1 MVLSFSL
8 NSLRILIL
16 GSGGR
21 VILLC
26 FFLQVAA
33 LFLCFSFIFHLSQM
47 SQTPHCLFCWIRDGE
62 VGWEPS
68 SWMGLADFHCKVSSI
83 FLPKFPAFDISLP
96 PMYLVY
102 TQLRDPVSLSPENI
116 PPVFS
121 WDRQEWLSNYTKGE
135 RWSQNL
141 NLKLIFLLIFAI
153 FLWWFLVLKIL
164 SESLFLDFP
173 FCLRRVQF
181 PQLCSILPF
190 HLHFPASQ
198 MFVLSLWVGALK
210 IIF

>member
-1 MVLSFSL
+1 
-8 NSLRILIL
+8 
-16 GSGGR
+16 
-21 VILLC
+21 
-26 FFLQVAA
+26 
-33 LFLCFSFIFHLSQM
+33 M

-83 FLPKFPAFDISLP
+83 CLPKFPAFAISLP
-96 PMYLVY
+96 HMYLVH

-116 PPVFS
+116 PPVFF
-121 WDRQEWLSNYTKGE
+121 WDRKERLSSYTKEE

-164 SESLFLDFP
+164 SESFLTFPSAYAEFNFLSSALFYPSIYTFQPLK
-173 FCLRRVQF
+173 CLCCHYELV
-181 PQLCSILPF
+181 P
-190 HLHFPASQ
+190 
-198 MFVLSLWVGALK
+198 WK
-210 IIF
+210 